1 MAGETQP
8 IELAGKWVGD
18 FITSIFLLIIAP
30 FLAFTGK

>member
-8 IELAGKWVGD
+8 HELAGRFVSD

-30 FLAFTGK
+30 FLSLLTK